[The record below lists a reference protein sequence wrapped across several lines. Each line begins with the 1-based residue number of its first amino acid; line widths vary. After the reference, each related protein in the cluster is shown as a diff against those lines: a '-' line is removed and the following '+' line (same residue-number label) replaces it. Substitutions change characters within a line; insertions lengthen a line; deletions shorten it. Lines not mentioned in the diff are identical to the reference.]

1 MLLTKVLGKQVQ
13 NVYEEQFSLT
23 QKIFVS
29 SFINYSVNFIFKIIS
44 NSCSS

>member
-23 QKIFVS
+23 Q
-29 SFINYSVNFIFKIIS
+29 NFLCHLYKLFGEFHL
-44 NSCSS
+44 